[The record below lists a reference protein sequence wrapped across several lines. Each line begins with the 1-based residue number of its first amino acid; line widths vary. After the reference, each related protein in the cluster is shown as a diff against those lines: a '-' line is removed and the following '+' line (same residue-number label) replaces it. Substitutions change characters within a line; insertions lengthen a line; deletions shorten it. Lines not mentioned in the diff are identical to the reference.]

1 MSIAI
6 YAGLCAFITA
16 ATLLLIYGIFA
27 IWRKNGKSDT
37 RHSRIALV
45 IASFLLP
52 IVVTTFFVLAAVT
65 AQALYQFQVPV
76 GQRGGGV
83 FVVLIASVAAAIL
96 TLVILLPRIRR
107 P

>member
-16 ATLLLIYGIFA
+16 ATLALIYGIFA

-52 IVVTTFFVLAAVT
+52 IVITTFFVLSAIT
-65 AQALYQFQVPV
+65 AQALYQYNVPV

-83 FVVLIASVAAAIL
+83 FVVLISSVAASVL
-96 TLVILLPRIRR
+96 TLIILLPRIQR